1 MTDDAVSKL
10 SSVCLFFVLFGFAP
24 RQLGSTIYMIF
35 TGKEPFGDLESVEVE
50 ARSSTAELPDASN
63 LPFDGRDRLL
73 TLSNKVLTIHLR
85 RTRVEPEKHILPSL
99 HLQRKRSDPLNPER
113 RSLSL

>member
-63 LPFDGRDRLL
+63 LPFDDVMQSCWGGRAD
-73 TLSNKVLTIHLR
+73 IHQ
-85 RTRVEPEKHILPSL
+85 VCSSIE
-99 HLQRKRSDPLNPER
+99 RSMQQMQKSEQP
-113 RSLSL
+113 